1 MALRQ
6 NTGLANALA
15 SAFGALFASGTLQ
28 VRTGAQP
35 ASANNAASGTLLA
48 TINLPSS
55 PFTSPAAGVVSKS
68 GTWSAVAVATGVA
81 AHGRFISSD
90 TLKVFD
96 VSIALT
102 GEDLDITDEDV
113 VTGGNVVVTAFT
125 YTVPLT

>member
-68 GTWSAVAVATGVA
+68 GTWAAVAVATGVA

-102 GEDLDITDEDV
+102 GGNLDITDENV